1 MGDFDEVLESNA
13 RFAHGFNLEH
23 LAAKPSR
30 GIAILTCMDSRIPIV
45 EGFGIELGQA
55 HIIRNAG
62 ALATDDALRSFVVSR
77 ELLGTSLFL
86 VIGHTDCG
94 LLNTDDEK
102 LRQQLASKTG
112 QRIELEFGSFRDV
125 AVNVREQ
132 VDRVRRHPWLQG
144 AEVHGLVYDVRT
156 GRLET
161 LT

>member
-1 MGDFDEVLESNA
+1 MGDFDEVVESNA
-13 RFAHGFNLEH
+13 HFAEGFNLEH

-30 GIAILTCMDSRIPIV
+30 GIAILTCMDSRIPIA

-55 HIIRNAG
+55 HVIRNAG
-62 ALATDDALRSFVVSR
+62 ALATDDALRSLVVSR
-77 ELLGTSLFL
+77 ELMGTSLFL

-94 LLNTDDEK
+94 LLNTDDEE
-102 LRQQLASKTG
+102 LRQRLASKTG
-112 QRIELEFGSFRDV
+112 QRVDIRFGSFNDL

-132 VDRVRRHPWLQG
+132 VGRVRRHPWLKG

-161 LT
+161 VT